1 MYAIVE
7 IKGQQFKAE
16 EGKFLYVHHL
26 GDDVK
31 EGDAISFDKVLL
43 LDVDGNVKVGV
54 PTVEGAKINCEV
66 LLPLVKGEKV
76 IVFKKKRRKG
86 YRRKNGH
93 RQQFSKI
100 LIKNIEHA

>member
-16 EGKFLYVHHL
+16 EGKYLYVHHL
-26 GDDVK
+26 GEDVK
-31 EGDAISFDKVLL
+31 EGQELTFDKVLL
-43 LDVDGNVKVGV
+43 LDADGDVKVGA
-54 PTVEGAKINCEV
+54 PAVEGAKVNCEV

-93 RQQFSKI
+93 RQQFTKVLVKSI
-100 LIKNIEHA
+100 VNA

>member
-16 EGKFLYVHHL
+16 EGKYLYVHFL
-26 GDDVK
+26 GEEVK
-31 EGDAISFDKVLL
+31 EGDAVAFDKVLL
-43 LDVDGNVKVGV
+43 LDADGDVKVGA
-54 PTVEGAKINCEV
+54 PAVEGAKVNCEV

-93 RQQFSKI
+93 RQCFSKV
-100 LIKNIEHA
+100 LVKSIENA

>member
-16 EGKFLYVHHL
+16 EGKYLYVHHL
-26 GDDVK
+26 GDEVK
-31 EGDAISFDKVLL
+31 EGAAISFDKVLL
-43 LDVDGNVKVGV
+43 LEADGNVTVGA
-54 PTVEGAKINCEV
+54 PAVEGAKVNCEV
-66 LLPLVKGEKV
+66 LVPLVKGEKV

-93 RQQFSKI
+93 RQQFTKV
-100 LIKNIEHA
+100 LIKNIEK

>member
-16 EGKFLYVHHL
+16 EGKFLYVNYL
-26 GDDVK
+26 GEEVK
-31 EGDAISFDKVLL
+31 EGDAVSFDKVLL
-43 LDVDGNVKVGV
+43 LDADGDVKVGV
-54 PTVEGAKINCEV
+54 PAVEGAKVDCEV
-66 LLPLVKGEKV
+66 LVPLVKGDKV

-93 RQQFSKI
+93 RQYFSKDVIKKI
-100 LIKNIEHA
+100 LIA